1 MSVGFGQIVLILLVV
16 FVIFGAGKLP
26 SVMSDL
32 AKGIR
37 AFKKGLHDE
46 EQTELNPQPATP
58 TTMVHNNKETHKE
71 NSVSTGDKS

>member
-16 FVIFGAGKLP
+16 FVVFGAGKLP

-37 AFKKGLHDE
+37 AFKKGLHDD
-46 EQTELNPQPATP
+46 EQAEPSAQPVPMAVPTP
-58 TTMVHNNKETHKE
+58 KETNKA
-71 NSVSTGDKS
+71 NTTSSVIKS

>member
-46 EQTELNPQPATP
+46 EQTDLSPQPVNSVART
-58 TTMVHNNKETHKE
+58 NKETHKE
-71 NSVSTGDKS
+71 NSTNPVIKT